1 MKNSRL
7 HLNIRLGILGLIF
20 LGLFA
25 YLIYGLYDLSVTH
38 YAAYQ
43 AATASTSVVTTYQS
57 GSRGTIT
64 DCSGKVL
71 AYDETCYDVM
81 FYRDPDKTSAVD
93 SARYTQSLMEAI
105 RIIEEGGGVVENSFY
120 ILMNNDGTYYYDFGV
135 TSETAIASR
144 KKNFVEACRF
154 SNPDLT
160 AEEAYL
166 ILRESWQIPDDMEFE
181 QAAKI
186 MSIRQEAVLNSWHA
200 YEGVVVARNVS
211 LSVVTE
217 LDMLQSE
224 LVGIETRMSGS
235 RVYPYKEVAGQV
247 VGYMQKQV
255 TTNMEDIGFSF
266 EKDFSEFSDREDTNN
281 LLELGYSYSDK
292 IGVAGVEKSCEG
304 YLSAHL
310 TERQGTRVIEK
321 TRTGSVV
328 EVLSTTA
335 AAGGKNV
342 QLSLDIELQKVC
354 EDALAEN
361 IAVTNEKQLEKI
373 QDSYSKYEKLRAN
386 PEESIQRAETGAIV
400 VMEVNTGKVLAMASS
415 PGYDP
420 NMFTDGIDSEELEL
434 LFGDNSNQPTLN
446 RTIAIRTA
454 PGSIFK
460 MATGFAGLMEG
471 AITAD
476 TRISDRSPYYYFYND
491 PTTKV
496 EANAPSCWVGNT
508 NRHANLDLAHA
519 LAVSCNYYF
528 FTVSDRVGIERL
540 DYWAGQLGL
549 SGTTGVELPGELSV
563 QVGGQSVRYDNTKT
577 LSQQSSAIPRLIYN
591 QIAAH
596 LRVILEEAGKEAT
609 YEELTHCAQR
619 LLELQDGTQTE
630 HGEDIRRILYE
641 ELNIPMGIS
650 LLHTNWVVQISVWL
664 EELRWK
670 PTYTI
675 QSGIGQGVM
684 LLTPLSVAR
693 YISTIANRGTAYKAS
708 ILDSI
713 YNSDGTLYQTVE
725 PEIDHVVEAPDE
737 YWDILYEGMA
747 DVVSAEEGGTAAAS
761 FSRDFRDTYLK
772 RMVGKTGTA
781 QTATT
786 SATNIDI
793 ENTAWFVAVYPKE
806 DPQIAMVVYIPNGL
820 SGSSNAVAVERVATW
835 WFENRYTEPE
845 PTAAPLLT
853 REPGLVP
860 EKQTAT
866 PEPAATPEP

>member
-1 MKNSRL
+1 MKNPRL
-7 HLNIRLGILGLIF
+7 HLNIRLVTLGLVF
-20 LGLFA
+20 LGLFG
-25 YLIYGLYDLSVTH
+25 YLVYGLYDLSVTH

-43 AATASTSVVTTYQS
+43 AATASTSTVTTYQS

-64 DCSGKVL
+64 DRNGNVL

-81 FYRDPDKTSAVD
+81 FYRDPDKTTAVD
-93 SARYTQSLMEAI
+93 SARYTQSLIEAI
-105 RIIEEGGGVVENSFY
+105 RIIEEGGGVVENNFY
-120 ILMNNDGTYYYDFGV
+120 IVMNNDGTYYYDFGV

-166 ILRESWQIPDDMEFE
+166 ILRESWQIPDDMGFE

-200 YEGVVVARNVS
+200 YEGVVVAKNVS

-224 LVGIETRMSGS
+224 LVGIETQMAGS
-235 RVYPYKEVAGQV
+235 RVYPYKEVAGQI

-266 EKDFSEFSDREDTNN
+266 QKDFAEFTDQEETGN
-281 LLELGYSYSDK
+281 LLKLGYSYSDR
-292 IGVAGVEKSCEG
+292 IGVAGIEKSCEG

-310 TERQGTRVIEK
+310 TERQGTKLIEK

-335 AAGGKNV
+335 ATGGKNV
-342 QLSLDIELQKVC
+342 RLSLDIEFQKVC
-354 EDALAEN
+354 EEALAEN
-361 IAVTNEKQLEKI
+361 IAATNRKQLEKI
-373 QDSYSKYEKLRAN
+373 QKEYKKYEKLREN

-415 PGYDP
+415 PSYDP
-420 NMFTDGIDSEELEL
+420 NMFTDGIDSEEMEL
-434 LFGDNSNQPTLN
+434 LFGDESNQPTLN
-446 RTIAIRTA
+446 RGIAIRTA

-471 AITAD
+471 AITTD

-508 NRHANLDLAHA
+508 ARHANLDLAHA

-528 FTVSDRVGIERL
+528 FTVSDRVGIEKL

-549 SGTTGVELPGELSV
+549 TGTTGVELPGELSV
-563 QVGGQSVRYDNTKT
+563 QVGGQSVRYDNAKT

-596 LRVILEEAGKEAT
+596 LRVILEEAGLEAT

-693 YISTIANRGTAYKAS
+693 YISTIANRGTVYKAS

-713 YNSDGTLYQTVE
+713 YNSDGTLYKTIE
-725 PEIDHVVEAPDE
+725 PEIDHTVEAPDE

-747 DVVSAEEGGTAAAS
+747 DVVSAEEGGTAAS
-761 FSRDFRDTYLK
+761 NFSRSFRDTYLK
-772 RMVGKTGTA
+772 RIVGKTGTA

-786 SATNIDI
+786 SATNVDI

-820 SGSSNAVAVERVATW
+820 SGSSNAVAVEKVVTW

-845 PTAAPLLT
+845 PTAVPALTTQEPALL
-853 REPGLVP
+853 
-860 EKQTAT
+860 
-866 PEPAATPEP
+866 PEPQPIPEPEA